1 MAAVSNSLIG
11 IYLKQFFYVAD
22 QVADFVNFYGFWKT
36 ADSFEEI
43 TWVPLSC
50 NTSQTRTERFNEYG
64 YGTLGITWIPGAYIL
79 CTIINYIGIR
89 VSQIFKLV
97 NHCWPQVFLVNV
109 IHTYR
114 IRRSIGLLV
123 KKPICTAKPLVIW
136 QLLHPLHSHPNSTF
150 TREMRVLAITAMGF
164 SAMFTF
170 HLNNTRR

>member
-64 YGTLGITWIPGAYIL
+64 YGTLGITWIPEIRQSK
-79 CTIINYIGIR
+79 IN
-89 VSQIFKLV
+89 S
-97 NHCWPQVFLVNV
+97 
-109 IHTYR
+109 
-114 IRRSIGLLV
+114 RSVAG
-123 KKPICTAKPLVIW
+123 P
-136 QLLHPLHSHPNSTF
+136 
-150 TREMRVLAITAMGF
+150 MGKM
-164 SAMFTF
+164 S
-170 HLNNTRR
+170 R